1 MTLRMVS
8 RVAALLCAALL
19 LCIYRPHVHTT
30 AYAGTGQSQQ
40 ELVLTI
46 HAVCKASANSD
57 IEGQSMR
64 DDLSVTFEERNVYRI
79 TEYDNGV
86 GRAALEL
93 VSHQANVPAEGGGT
107 WKAVSGSW
115 THPES

>member
-1 MTLRMVS
+1 MTFRIVS
-8 RVAALLCAALL
+8 RFALLLCAALL
-19 LCIYRPHVHTT
+19 LCIYPPHVYST
-30 AYAGTGQSQQ
+30 AYAGSGQSQQ

-46 HAVCKASANSD
+46 HGVCKASADSD

-79 TEYDNGV
+79 TEYDNSV
-86 GRAALEL
+86 VRADLEL
-93 VSHQANVPAEGGGT
+93 VSHQANVSAEGGGT
-107 WKAVSGSW
+107 WKAASGSW